1 MRLIAWTAW
10 RAASPQ
16 KGARNLAESYFKI
29 KFNSHESYFDFSVLS
44 LCMFVPFSSS
54 TCMYVCFYLVIYLCV
69 CVSLHLYVYVC
80 VFVCVCVCVCVWE
93 RERVAKPIFPIPM
106 DTELKICI
114 LLGNEV
120 LYFSSL
126 ICVDLTLFF
135 FLVYRSSVSSNLSA
149 FKYCQINALHC
160 SRLGGIGA
168 IQPRFLIENHLSWH
182 LLTFPCLHAEAIH
195 LVINLCTVSS

>member
-10 RAASPQ
+10 RAASPE
-16 KGARNLAESYFKI
+16 KGAGTLAESYFKI

-44 LCMFVPFSSS
+44 LCVFVPFSSS
-54 TCMYVCFYLVIYLCV
+54 TCMYVCFYLVICLCV

-80 VFVCVCVCVCVWE
+80 VFVCVCVWE

-135 FLVYRSSVSSNLSA
+135 FWYIDLLFLLISVLSNTAKLM
-149 FKYCQINALHC
+149 
-160 SRLGGIGA
+160 
-168 IQPRFLIENHLSWH
+168 
-182 LLTFPCLHAEAIH
+182 
-195 LVINLCTVSS
+195 LCIVPG

>member
-1 MRLIAWTAW
+1 
-10 RAASPQ
+10 
-16 KGARNLAESYFKI
+16 
-29 KFNSHESYFDFSVLS
+29 
-44 LCMFVPFSSS
+44 
-54 TCMYVCFYLVIYLCV
+54 MYVCFYLVICLCV

-80 VFVCVCVCVCVWE
+80 VFVCVCV

-135 FLVYRSSVSSNLSA
+135 LVYRSSVSSNLSA
-149 FKYCQINALHC
+149 FK
-160 SRLGGIGA
+160 
-168 IQPRFLIENHLSWH
+168 
-182 LLTFPCLHAEAIH
+182 
-195 LVINLCTVSS
+195 

>member
-1 MRLIAWTAW
+1 MNPILTFLSCLCVCLCL
-10 RAASPQ
+10 SP
-16 KGARNLAESYFKI
+16 ALRVCMCVSILL
-29 KFNSHESYFDFSVLS
+29 SVFVCVSLS
-44 LCMFVPFSSS
+44 ISM
-54 TCMYVCFYLVIYLCV
+54 CMYVCL
-69 CVSLHLYVYVC
+69 
-80 VFVCVCVCVCVWE
+80 CVCVCV

-135 FLVYRSSVSSNLSA
+135 LVYRSFVSSNLSA

-195 LVINLCTVSS
+195 LVINLCTVIFIGVLFFLPCSYFLLFI

>member
-1 MRLIAWTAW
+1 MNPILT
-10 RAASPQ
+10 
-16 KGARNLAESYFKI
+16 F
-29 KFNSHESYFDFSVLS
+29 LS
-44 LCMFVPFSSS
+44 C
-54 TCMYVCFYLVIYLCV
+54 LCV
-69 CVSLHLYVYVC
+69 CLCHSPALRVCMCVSILLSVFMCVSLHLYVYVC
-80 VFVCVCVCVCVWE
+80 VFVCVCVCVRE

-126 ICVDLTLFF
+126 ICVDLTLS

-160 SRLGGIGA
+160 SRLGGIRA

-195 LVINLCTVSS
+195 LVINLCTVIFIGVLFF